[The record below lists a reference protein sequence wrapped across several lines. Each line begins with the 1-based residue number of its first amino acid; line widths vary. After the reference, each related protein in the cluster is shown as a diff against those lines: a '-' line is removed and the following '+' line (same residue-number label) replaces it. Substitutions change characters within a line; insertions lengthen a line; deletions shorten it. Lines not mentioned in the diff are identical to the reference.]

1 MSANSKFPPDPR
13 KGPDPLDRF
22 SSPGDQTNYYQLL
35 YEQERLNRELLEQEQ
50 KKKQQQIQHLQQLIS
65 TVLAL
70 VVLAACVIGYFTV
83 HVWTDPVCG
92 TYQTCRLCGREHQ

>member
-1 MSANSKFPPDPR
+1 MNTHVRKFQASAGSPEREGFA
-13 KGPDPLDRF
+13 GPL
-22 SSPGDQTNYYQLL
+22 SSPGDQANYYQLL

-70 VVLAACVIGYFTV
+70 VVLAA
-83 HVWTDPVCG
+83 
-92 TYQTCRLCGREHQ
+92 